1 MMFALKDIIKA
12 TNAKARGNDF
22 QFDVKSISTDSRCM
36 QKGGLFI
43 ALNGKNFTGADFI
56 KDAVKKGAT
65 AVMLD
70 KTKKFP
76 KNLSVPALIVD
87 DAQTALAAI
96 AGMYRKRFRVPF
108 IAVVGSNGKTTTKD
122 MLAHIMGENFN
133 VLKTDENCNN
143 KIGVAKTLL
152 RFKGHDIAI
161 IESGTSLPGEI
172 KFSGKIIKP
181 NIVITTNIG
190 ASHLQGLKNIEGVL
204 KEKIAMVECL
214 EKSGVWIRNCDDNAL
229 LKKEYQNIKT
239 IDFGIKNKE
248 ASFRAESIKFTD
260 KGTGF
265 CIGKKDFFVPLL
277 GMHNVYNSL
286 AAIAASS
293 LFMDLN
299 CIKKR
304 LASFK
309 GASMRMQV
317 HDCNGFRIINDA
329 YNANP
334 DSFKC
339 AVETLK
345 EFKSAGKRIFVCA
358 DMLELGRE
366 AENFHYLSGQFLAK
380 SNAADILIVFGK
392 HATAIARGALEA
404 GMNKDCIKEFY
415 DKKHISDFLKNTIT
429 DGDIVLVK
437 GSRAMKMEETIN
449 CFTTCC
455 IH

>member
-1 MMFALKDIIKA
+1 MFALRDIIKA
-12 TNAKARGNDF
+12 TGAKTRGNDF

-36 QKGGLFI
+36 KKGGLFI
-43 ALNGKNFTGADFI
+43 ALNGNNFKGADFI
-56 KDAVKKGAT
+56 ADAVSKGAT
-65 AVMLD
+65 AVMFD

-76 KNLSVPALIVD
+76 KNLSVPALVVD
-87 DAQTALAAI
+87 DAQAALGEI
-96 AGMYRKRFRVPF
+96 AGMYRKRFHAPF

-122 MLAHIMGENFN
+122 MLAHILGEGFN

-152 RFKGHDIAI
+152 RFNGHNMAI
-161 IESGTSLPGEI
+161 IESGTNVPGDI
-172 KFSGKIIKP
+172 GYAAKIIKP
-181 NIVITTNIG
+181 DIVVTTNIG
-190 ASHLQGLKNIEGVL
+190 ISHLQGLKTIAGVL

-214 EKSGVWIRNCDDNAL
+214 DELGVWIRNCDDNAL
-229 LKKEYQNIKT
+229 MKKKYENIKT
-239 IDFGIKNKE
+239 LDFGIKNKK
-248 ASFRAESIKFTD
+248 AVFRAEAIKPTD
-260 KGTGF
+260 KGTRF
-265 CIGKKDFFVPLL
+265 RVGKKDFFVPLP

-299 CIKKR
+299 RIKKN

-309 GASMRMQV
+309 GTAMRMQV
-317 HDCNGFRIINDA
+317 QDCDGFRIINDA

-339 AVETLK
+339 AVQALK
-345 EFKSAGKRIFVCA
+345 EFKSRGKKIFVCA
-358 DMLELGRE
+358 DMLELGEE
-366 AENFHYLSGQFLAK
+366 AENLHYLSGQFLAESK
-380 SNAADILIVFGK
+380 AADILVVFGK
-392 HATAIARGALEA
+392 HARAIARGALEA
-404 GMNKDCIKEFY
+404 GMDKDCIKEFH
-415 DKKHISDFLKNTIT
+415 DKKHISVFLKNIIT
-429 DGDIVLVK
+429 DGDTVLVK

>member
-1 MMFALKDIIKA
+1 MFALKDIIKA
-12 TNAKARGNDF
+12 TGAKARGNDF
-22 QFDVKSISTDSRCM
+22 QFDVKSISTDSRCT
-36 QKGGLFI
+36 KKDGLFI
-43 ALNGKNFTGADFI
+43 ALNGKNFMGADFI
-56 KDAVKKGAT
+56 EDAVNKGAI

-76 KNLSVPALIVD
+76 KNLSVPYLIVD
-87 DAQTALAAI
+87 DTQVALGVI
-96 AGMYRKRFRVPF
+96 AGMYRKRFRAPF

-122 MLAHIMGENFN
+122 MLAHILGENFN
-133 VLKTDENCNN
+133 VLKTDENYNN

-152 RFKGHDIAI
+152 GFKGHDMAI
-161 IESGTSLPGEI
+161 IESGTNMPGDIEYAA
-172 KFSGKIIKP
+172 KIIRP
-181 NIVITTNIG
+181 DIVVTTNIG
-190 ASHLQGLKNIEGVL
+190 LSHLQGLKNTEGVL

-229 LKKEYQNIKT
+229 MKKEYENIKT
-239 IDFGIKNKE
+239 VDFGIKNKE
-248 ASFRAESIKFTD
+248 ASFRAEAIRSND
-260 KGTGF
+260 KGTRF
-265 CIGKKDFFVPLL
+265 CIEKKDFFVPVL

-299 CIKKR
+299 SIKKR
-304 LASFK
+304 LKSFK
-309 GASMRMQV
+309 GTAMRMQV
-317 HDCNGFRIINDA
+317 QDCNGFKIINDA

-358 DMLELGRE
+358 DMLELGEE
-366 AENFHYLSGQFLAK
+366 AENFHYLSGQFLAE
-380 SNAADILIVFGK
+380 SNAADILVVFGK
-392 HATAIARGALEA
+392 HAAAIARGALEA
-404 GMNKDCIKEFY
+404 GMNKNSIKEFH

-429 DGDIVLVK
+429 DGDTVLVK

-449 CFTTCC
+449 CFTTYC

>member
-1 MMFALKDIIKA
+1 MFALKDIIKA
-12 TNAKARGNDF
+12 TNAKARVNDF
-22 QFDVKSISTDSRCM
+22 QFTVKSISTDSRSTK
-36 QKGGLFI
+36 KGGLFI

-56 KDAVKKGAT
+56 EDAVNKGAT

-70 KTKKFP
+70 KAKKIP
-76 KNLSVPALIVD
+76 KNISVPALVVD
-87 DAQTALAAI
+87 DAQAALGAI
-96 AGMYRKRFRVPF
+96 AGMYRKRFRAPF

-122 MLAHIMGENFN
+122 MLAHILGENFN

-143 KIGVAKTLL
+143 RIGVANTLL
-152 RFKGHDIAI
+152 RFKRHDIAV
-161 IESGTSLPGEI
+161 IESGTNMPGDI
-172 KFSGKIIKP
+172 KYAAKIIQP
-181 NIVITTNIG
+181 NIVVTTNIG
-190 ASHLQGLKNIEGVL
+190 ISHLQGLKNIEGVL

-214 EKSGVWIRNCDDNAL
+214 EKSGVWVRNCDDNAL
-229 LKKEYQNIKT
+229 IKKKYENIKT
-239 IDFGIKNKE
+239 VDFGIKNKE
-248 ASFRAESIKFTD
+248 ASFRAESIKPTD
-260 KGTGF
+260 RGTRF
-265 CIGKKDFFVPLL
+265 CIGKKDFFVPVL

-299 CIKKR
+299 SIKKR

-309 GASMRMQV
+309 GAAMRMQV
-317 HDCNGFRIINDA
+317 QDCNGFRIINDA

-334 DSFKC
+334 VSFKC

-345 EFKSAGKRIFVCA
+345 ELKSTGKRIFVCA

-404 GMNKDCIKEFY
+404 GMDKDSVKEFHK
-415 DKKHISDFLKNTIT
+415 KKHISDFLKNTIT
-429 DGDIVLVK
+429 DGDTVLVK